1 MMRKIRKNDEVVV
14 IRGRDRGKKGKVL
27 ISIPKAD
34 RLIVEGINMIKRHT
48 KPRRTMRQAG
58 IIEREAPLHVSDVK
72 LICKKCNQPTRIGFR
87 LLEDKSKV
95 RLCKKCHE
103 VID

>member
-1 MMRKIRKNDEVVV
+1 MRKIRKNDEVVV